1 MAGQGCP
8 FTYPGYVQGPTVGR
22 GAAMSRIATA
32 FSLSRWVTLIGPPG
46 VGKTHLARRFAA
58 SEPDALWIDA
68 RRLSTRAQVLHA
80 VLAAVGAEQ
89 IPGETL
95 EGSLSRALFGDHRL
109 IVLDGVGS
117 EVSGLGR
124 AVNDILGATAQFS
137 LLVTSI
143 ERAGLPSERVV
154 RIRPLELPTEPGD
167 IGSPALALLHERLL
181 AAGSDELP
189 TQRGE
194 QVVELLKATGG
205 LPLLI
210 EQLAIQIAN
219 VGLANVPPRARI
231 ADALQASYDMLSPR
245 AQLAYRRVALLS
257 HPAGLDIVT
266 EVLGLPRPETAE
278 VMGTLVARSL
288 VEMTP
293 EHLFDMLAP
302 FRAHG
307 RSLPEAEADRREVR
321 DALLR
326 WVQQVIPPDGNV
338 GAADEPWLGEISA
351 LKTVLLEAASDPR
364 TRATAYSLANR
375 AFSGLYTAMLV
386 RDAAEL
392 LEGVVISGDGPPQI
406 GAQVARRA
414 GIMVSELRGTYA
426 GLPLVE
432 EAEAQAANTP
442 NPEWQRAANGSIR
455 AEMHLDA
462 GALQAA
468 RDEADRA
475 RILAAGDSYI
485 VRQTLRTLA
494 DVAVSTG
501 DFERARA
508 LCDEVITGC
517 SAEEQ
522 WMALA
527 AQLLLARIAMEQ
539 GRAMEAEAIA
549 RAVDEGGRE
558 IAEERVVFMAQT
570 FLRRLAAPVTFWPR
584 PPDQLPWAVRLSWML
599 MDLRDRW
606 ARGERDGIAYEA
618 AELVAL
624 ADSAQLGRD
633 GVDARLFLASLLVD
647 VGDNEQA
654 LSVLLTTVEHSARMG
669 MPLRVADALDILAA
683 VGSRLGIASSHL
695 AAAAA
700 QRLRAPRRAVRW
712 GGAERFSVGVVD
724 ATCPP
729 GWVVDDQLS
738 ESGLREV
745 VSLFMNPRPVVD
757 KERAARGQRRQSTES
772 WLALNTLTQAEWSVA
787 RLVADGLTSRRI
799 GEELFISPR
808 TVDAHLSHIFRKLGI
823 STRARLAALITSHSR
838 HLPRQERN

>member
-1 MAGQGCP
+1 MGREAVIARISAA
-8 FTYPGYVQGPTVGR
+8 FTLG
-22 GAAMSRIATA
+22 
-32 FSLSRWVTLIGPPG
+32 RWVTLIGPPG
-46 VGKTHLARRFAA
+46 VGKTLIARRFAV

-68 RRLSTRAQVLHA
+68 RRLSTRIQVLNA

-89 IPGETL
+89 IPGETR
-95 EGSLSRALFGDHRL
+95 EGSLSRALFGDSRL
-109 IVLDGVGS
+109 IVLDGVTS
-117 EVSGLGR
+117 EVTGLGR
-124 AVNDILGATAQFS
+124 ALDDVLAGTAQFR
-137 LLVTSI
+137 LLITSI
-143 ERAGLPSERVV
+143 ERAGLPSERVI
-154 RIRPLELPTEPGD
+154 RIRPLELPAGAFD
-167 IGSPALALLHERLL
+167 LSSPAVVLLRERLL
-181 AAGSDELP
+181 AAGGDELP
-189 TQRGE
+189 SHRSE
-194 QVVELLKATGG
+194 RVVELLEATGG

-210 EQLAIQIAN
+210 EQLAVQIAN
-219 VGLANVPPRARI
+219 VGLANVTPRPRLD
-231 ADALQASYDMLSPR
+231 DALQASYDMLSPR
-245 AQLAYRRVALLS
+245 AQAAYRRVALLS
-257 HPAGLDIVT
+257 HPAGLDILT
-266 EVLGLPRPETAE
+266 EVFGLPRPEAAE

-293 EHLFDMLAP
+293 EHRFDMLAP
-302 FRAHG
+302 LRAHG
-307 RSLPEAEADRREVR
+307 RSLPAVEADRLEVR
-321 DALLR
+321 DGLLR
-326 WVQQVIPPDGNV
+326 WAERVIPPDDTV

-351 LKTVLLEAASDPR
+351 LKTVLLEAAADPR
-364 TRATAYSLANR
+364 TRETAYSLANR

-392 LEGVVISGDGPPQI
+392 LEGVVLSGDGPPQI

-426 GLPLVE
+426 GLALLD
-432 EAEAQAANTP
+432 EAEVQAALSP
-442 NPEWQRAANGSIR
+442 DPGWQRAANGSIR

-462 GALQAA
+462 GALRAA

-475 RILAAGDSYI
+475 RFLAAGDTYI

-494 DVAVSTG
+494 DVAVSAG

-508 LCDEVITGC
+508 LCEEVITGC
-517 SAEEQ
+517 SPEER

-549 RAVDEGGRE
+549 RAVDQGGRE

-570 FLRRLAAPVTFWPR
+570 FLRRLAAPVTSWPR
-584 PPDQLPWAVRLSWML
+584 PPDQLPWSVRLTWML

-633 GVDARLFLASLLVD
+633 GVDARLFLASLLLD
-647 VGDNEQA
+647 IGDNEQA
-654 LSVLLTTVEHSARMG
+654 WSVLLATVEAAARIG
-669 MPLRVADALDILAA
+669 MPLRVADALDVLAA
-683 VGSRLGIASSHL
+683 VGVRLGIPSAPL
-695 AAAAA
+695 GAAVA
-700 QRLRAPRRAVRW
+700 QRLRAPRRAVQW
-712 GGAERFSVGVVD
+712 GGAARFSIGVVD
-724 ATCPP
+724 EPFPET
-729 GWVVDDQLS
+729 WVVDNQLS
-738 ESGLREV
+738 EAGLRDIEA
-745 VSLFMNPRPVVD
+745 LFVMPRPVADSDRSAPQVGG
-757 KERAARGQRRQSTES
+757 ESGESMRAM
-772 WLALNTLTQAEWSVA
+772 NTLTQAEWSVA

-838 HLPRQERN
+838 HLPRQERD